1 MGSVVLPLPVLGVF
15 SSALLPGFSGPESSV
30 LLVDLP
36 PSVPSPLW
44 CIPLRFGFLAPS
56 SDPRR
61 QDRRASLGKAYDLP
75 TCRPATHRFDTPDIG
90 PRLFASARPSP
101 RCHLTGSLYATYAG
115 STSCFLPTRCFHPTQ
130 LPCWSCP
137 SVRSRRAVLLPVA
150 SHQKISHSAMPG
162 ARSRIGPETPGVL
175 AGRLWPWGAGIW
187 GENRKKRN
195 PFVSSPTTVPVRG
208 LAEEPTQ

>member
-90 PRLFASARPSP
+90 PRLFATARPSP

-115 STSCFLPTRCFHPTQ
+115 STSCFLPTRHFCPRSCLVGVA
-130 LPCWSCP
+130 LPSGHGGQFYFRWP
-137 SVRSRRAVLLPVA
+137 HTRRSVIAPCQAHAKKKPPWLRHGRRS
-150 SHQKISHSAMPG
+150 Q
-162 ARSRIGPETPGVL
+162 GV
-175 AGRLWPWGAGIW
+175 
-187 GENRKKRN
+187 RK
-195 PFVSSPTTVPVRG
+195 
-208 LAEEPTQ
+208 